1 MRLTSTSAP
10 SPRRSLWL
18 ARGLALVALGIVLY
32 LFWPLLGE
40 LRAAAHLFTTA
51 RWAWF
56 PFILAVQAVSYALLA
71 WLNELALRPFPG
83 RPIGLGRM
91 AALLTSMAFIEVAI
105 PSAGASG
112 VVLRARLLGR
122 QGYSSEVSL
131 FTLGVETFFL
141 GVVWAGIALLGL
153 AYLFSNGVLHQ
164 EQILVLLALAL
175 AVGLLLWRLWRL
187 LGDPSRSRALLLR
200 GVDFWNRRL
209 APLPHL
215 GALDPGK
222 IESRLEQFHAGLFRL
237 QRIPLWKFLA
247 AAVGR
252 VTLDIAT
259 LGACF
264 LFFGYSIPPATL
276 LIGYSLIL
284 IASGLAALPGGLGMA
299 DLSIPALFLRLG
311 VGGAVALS
319 AGLTYR
325 LLAFWL
331 VRFIGFL
338 AWQLLEGGG

>member
-1 MRLTSTSAP
+1 MRSTQTSS
-10 SPRRSLWL
+10 SSSRRSLWFQ
-18 ARGLALVALGIVLY
+18 RGLALVALGVVLY

-40 LRAAAHLFTTA
+40 LRAAARLFTTA
-51 RWAWF
+51 RWAWL
-56 PFILAVQAVSYALLA
+56 PFILTIQAASYALLA
-71 WLNELALRPFPG
+71 WLNELALRPFSG
-83 RPIGLGRM
+83 RPLGLGRM

-112 VVLRARLLGR
+112 LVLRARLLGR
-122 QGYSSEVSL
+122 QGYSAEASL

-141 GVVWAGIALLGL
+141 GVVWIGMALLGL
-153 AYLFSNGVLHQ
+153 AYLVSNSVLRPGQ
-164 EQILVLLALAL
+164 VLVLLALAL
-175 AVGLLLWRLWRL
+175 TAGLLLWYLWRL

-200 GVDFWNRRL
+200 GVEFWNRRL
-209 APLPHL
+209 ASQPHL
-215 GALDPGK
+215 GRLDAGR
-222 IESRLEQFHAGLFRL
+222 IESRLKRFHSGLSRL
-237 QRIPLWKFLA
+237 QRIPLWKFLV

-259 LGACF
+259 LGGCF
-264 LFFGYSIPPATL
+264 LFFGYSIPLGTL

-325 LLAFWL
+325 LVAFWL

-338 AWQLLEGGG
+338 AWQFLEEHG